1 MCGSALALA
10 LPEATEAHGCP
21 QFERPC
27 LLMTGDLERLVK
39 ASLCLSLT
47 LRRNFEQQL
56 PLEPIQLCLAVNA
69 IPWSIR
75 PAPRAAQAALPLAGP
90 LSHTLPRAGQAEAG
104 PPPAP
109 VARYA
114 AKPWRICA
122 IPSVPCPLL
131 NQRPAPE
138 NGPMRQVERDL
149 VLCRQREGC
158 LRPLSRELSFSAV

>member
-1 MCGSALALA
+1 MRGSALALA

-39 ASLCLSLT
+39 ASLCLSFT

-56 PLEPIQLCLAVNA
+56 PLEPIQLCLAVTPSLGQFGQRLMQHKQPFLWLA
-69 IPWSIR
+69 HFPIR
-75 PAPRAAQAALPLAGP
+75 FREQGKRKQVPSCASGPVRSQALAYLCNSLRS
-90 LSHTLPRAGQAEAG
+90 LS
-104 PPPAP
+104 
-109 VARYA
+109 
-114 AKPWRICA
+114 
-122 IPSVPCPLL
+122 LL

-158 LRPLSRELSFSAV
+158 LRPLSCELSFSAV